1 MELKSINLHC
11 NASLQDLGG
20 KMGNKWVEKKNRKKK
35 GRREQFRYY
44 QMQVRT
50 LIKVSGTRICMS

>member
-20 KMGNKWVEKKNRKKK
+20 KMGNKWVEKKKQKKK
-35 GRREQFRYY
+35 RQKRAISI
-44 QMQVRT
+44 
-50 LIKVSGTRICMS
+50 LSNAS